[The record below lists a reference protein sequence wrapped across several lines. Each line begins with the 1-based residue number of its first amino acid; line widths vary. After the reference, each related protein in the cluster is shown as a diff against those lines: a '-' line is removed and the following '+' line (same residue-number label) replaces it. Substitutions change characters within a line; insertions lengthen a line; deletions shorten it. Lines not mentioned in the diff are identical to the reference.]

1 MENISK
7 EVEAQMTIRKS
18 AEEVYHAFIDPAIT
32 QNFWFTKST
41 GKLALEKEITWTWKM
56 YQVSAIAKATELIPN
71 EKIQFDWIG
80 AGETTQVTITFKTI
94 GPQATYVS
102 IVHSGF
108 DKKGNDLVAAL
119 KDSTGGFTMVLA
131 GLKAYLEHG
140 IQLNLIGDKFPA
152 ELR

>member
-1 MENISK
+1 MENIIKS
-7 EVEAQMTIRKS
+7 VEAQMAIRKS
-18 AEEVYHAFIDPAIT
+18 TEEVYNAFIDPAIT

-41 GKLALEKEITWTWKM
+41 GKLDLQKEITWTWEM

-80 AGETTQVTITFKTI
+80 GGETTEVTITIKSI

-102 IVHSGF
+102 VVHSGF
-108 DKKGNDLVAAL
+108 DKEGNDLVAAL